1 MSVGRVPPGP
11 ISSRRCFVQTVV
23 SLSGWT
29 ARTEDV
35 PLRQLVAVP
44 VDVGK
49 SSAMVMACD
58 FTRRML
64 MPATEFP
71 MTRAGVAA
79 MLAGLRS
86 ALPADVGLVRVGVEA
101 AGHYHQPMIA
111 PGVWPQGWQ
120 VLELNPAHVT
130 AQRRVNGS
138 RGVKTDRVDLTAIA
152 DLLLAGRGVPV
163 VLGDE
168 PLLELQAW
176 VAHRRRRVE
185 VRTATKNQLIG
196 QLDRT
201 FPGLGGAIHDV
212 LGSKVGR
219 LVAAHFSDPARLTRL
234 GAERFRD
241 YAARR
246 DVRVS
251 RPMAARLVAAAR
263 DALPNPAAVVARDVL
278 AADLALLE
286 DLEDQIDTAEAR
298 IAALLPS
305 TDYQILTTTPGWGVI
320 RAASYA
326 AALGPPSRWASAA
339 KIYRASGLTPIVY
352 ASAGKRRD
360 GGITREGSVHLRRA
374 LIELGIGLW
383 QRDPGSRDYAHALR
397 QRGKPGGIIACALAH
412 RANKIAYAMVRD
424 QNPFDPTRWS

>member
-1 MSVGRVPPGP
+1 MRA
-11 ISSRRCFVQTVV
+11 IDEQVV
-23 SLSGWT
+23 EWT
-29 ARTEDV
+29 ARSEDV

-58 FTRRML
+58 FTGRTI
-64 MPATEFP
+64 MPAVELP
-71 MTRAGVAA
+71 LTRTGVAA
-79 MLAGLRS
+79 MLVRLRS
-86 ALPADVGLVRVGVEA
+86 CLPADVRLVRVGVEA

-111 PGVWPQGWQ
+111 PGVWPQDWQ
-120 VLELNPAHVT
+120 IVELNPAHVT

-152 DLLLAGRGVPV
+152 DLLLAGRGMPV
-163 VLGDE
+163 VVGDA

-185 VRTATKNQLIG
+185 VRTATKNQLLG
-196 QLDRT
+196 QLDRA
-201 FPGLGGAIHDV
+201 FPGLGGTLADV

-219 LVAAHFSDPARLTRL
+219 LIAAHFPDPARLARL

-251 RPMAARLVAAAR
+251 RPVAERLVAAAR
-263 DALPNPAAVVARDVL
+263 DALATPGSEVAREVL
-278 AADLALLE
+278 AADLALLD
-286 DLEDQIDTAEAR
+286 DLDQQIGAAEAR
-298 IAALLPS
+298 IAALLPA
-305 TDYQILTTTPGWGVI
+305 TDCQVLTTTPGWSVT

-326 AALGPPSRWASAA
+326 AALGPRTRWPSAA
-339 KIYRASGLTPIVY
+339 KIYRAAGLTPIQY
-352 ASAGKRRD
+352 ESAGRRRD
-360 GGITREGSVHLRRA
+360 GGISREGSVQLRRA

-383 QRDPGSRDYAHALR
+383 QRDLASRAYAQTLR
-397 QRGKPGGIIACALAH
+397 ERGKPGGVIACALAH
-412 RANKIAYAMVRD
+412 RANKIAFAMVRD
-424 QNPFDPTRWS
+424 QTPFDPTRWS